1 MIFVCLWEL
10 QVERIVD
17 KRRNKKGKWE
27 YLIRWKG
34 YGSKEDTWEPE
45 NHLMHCE
52 EFIDQF
58 NSLRLHSQRRHK
70 VSKSRQESLITAE
83 SSRPRSD
90 ARKKK
95 RIVGPAVGVRGGGV
109 PGAESSAA
117 HKLGKVGVGSSK
129 PSIRTSRAMTYKPV
143 ARVGGAHLDPAVTLG
158 YNGLQNGE
166 AEPLPYTAAAAASHR
181 VPLHRSDGVPGE
193 TDASGPQ
200 FTKELGKK

>member
-1 MIFVCLWEL
+1 M
-10 QVERIVD
+10 D

-70 VSKSRQESLITAE
+70 VPKSRQESLVTAQPSAAE
-83 SSRPRSD
+83 SSRPRSE

-95 RIVGPAVGVRGGGV
+95 RTVSPAVGVRVGGV
-109 PGAESSAA
+109 PGTESSAT
-117 HKLGKVGVGSSK
+117 HRPGKVAVSSGK
-129 PSIRTSRAMTYKPV
+129 PSIRTSRAMTYKSVP
-143 ARVGGAHLDPAVTLG
+143 RLGGAHLDPAVTLP

-166 AEPLPYTAAAAASHR
+166 AEPLAYTAAAATSHR
-181 VPLHRSDGVPGE
+181 VPLHRADGVPGE
-193 TDASGPQ
+193 TDGSGPQ
-200 FTKELGKK
+200 FPKEIGKK

>member
-1 MIFVCLWEL
+1 M
-10 QVERIVD
+10 D

-70 VSKSRQESLITAE
+70 VAKSRQESLVTGQPSAAE
-83 SSRPRSD
+83 SSRPRSE

-95 RIVGPAVGVRGGGV
+95 RTVSPAVGVRVGGV
-109 PGAESSAA
+109 PGTESSAS
-117 HKLGKVGVGSSK
+117 HKLGKVGVSSGK

-143 ARVGGAHLDPAVTLG
+143 HRLCGAHLEPAVTLPC
-158 YNGLQNGE
+158 NGLQNGE
-166 AEPLPYTAAAAASHR
+166 AEPLAHTAAVAASHR
-181 VPLHRSDGVPGE
+181 VPLQGADGVVGE

-200 FTKELGKK
+200 FAKALGKK